1 VTTII
6 SFIKRLLRQARPVH
20 PKPSEI
26 DSKYL
31 IPRQNHRLSKAHI
44 SPNALKVIHRL
55 NTAGFQAYIVGGSV
69 RDLLLN
75 KQPKDFDVSTNATP
89 AEIRKLFKNSRLIG
103 RRFKLVHVWF
113 YRETIEVATFRA
125 SQATDENH
133 VKNERGMLIRDNVYG
148 TLLDDAWRR
157 DFTINAL
164 YYGMEDGAII
174 DITEGVKDIEQ
185 RVLRMIGEPS
195 VRYEEDPVRML
206 RAVRF
211 AAKLGFSI
219 EPKTQAPLYQSSAL
233 IRHIAP
239 SRLFDEIT
247 KLYQCGQAQAAQSM
261 MMEYNL
267 FAQLFPYTH
276 ALLNQHYPVESLV
289 DLALKSTDARI
300 REEKPVTPAFLFA
313 IFLWFPLQAK
323 AAELQTEHHLP
334 PLHALEQAMSVVL
347 AEQNRIISIPR
358 RFTQIMREI
367 WILQYRF
374 QKRLGGRAQHLLTH
388 PRFRAAYD
396 MLALRALAQD
406 APIELADW
414 WTEFQEVD
422 EQTKQDMVQAL
433 IPVNTNKPKKKKKK
447 KPAAPPTSPPEL

>member
-1 VTTII
+1 MTTII
-6 SFIKRLLRQARPVH
+6 SFIKRLLRQTRKTQ
-20 PKPSEI
+20 PKSNEI
-26 DSKYL
+26 DPKYL

-89 AEIRKLFKNSRLIG
+89 TEVRKLFKNSRLIG

-125 SQATDENH
+125 SQATDEDH
-133 VKNERGMLIRDNVYG
+133 VKNEQGMLVRDNVYG

-164 YYGMEDGAII
+164 YYGIEEHGAII
-174 DITEGVKDIEQ
+174 DITEGVKDVEQ
-185 RVLRMIGEPS
+185 KILRMIGEPS

-211 AAKLGFSI
+211 AAKLGFTI
-219 EPKTQAPLYQSSAL
+219 EPKTEAPLCKLSSL
-233 IRHIAP
+233 IRHVAA
-239 SRLFDEIT
+239 SRLFDEVT
-247 KLYQCGQAQAAQSM
+247 KLYQCGQAQTAQRLM
-261 MMEYNL
+261 VKYQL

-276 ALLNQHYPVESLV
+276 DLFNQSYPVEALI
-289 DLALKSTDARI
+289 DLALRSTDARL
-300 REEKPVTPAFLFA
+300 RDGKPVTPAFLYA

-323 AAELQTEHHLP
+323 AASLQAEHNLP
-334 PLHALEQAMSVVL
+334 PLHAIEQAMSVVL
-347 AEQNRIISIPR
+347 AEQNRIISIPK

-374 QKRLGGRAQHLLTH
+374 SKRLGGRAQHLLTH

-422 EQTKQDMVQAL
+422 EQGKNEMVQAL
-433 IPVNTNKPKKKKKK
+433 VPAAGSKPKKRKRKK
-447 KPAAPPTSPPEL
+447 KPPVAE